1 MESKNIIGKQIRA
14 LRIEQG
20 LTQAQ
25 LAARCNVLGYDLSRG
40 ALAKVEAGCI
50 RITDINIRYF
60 AQALKVTEGDL
71 FK

>member
-40 ALAKVEAGCI
+40 ALAEVEAGCI

-60 AQALKVTEGDL
+60 AQALKVNEGDL
-71 FK
+71 FI